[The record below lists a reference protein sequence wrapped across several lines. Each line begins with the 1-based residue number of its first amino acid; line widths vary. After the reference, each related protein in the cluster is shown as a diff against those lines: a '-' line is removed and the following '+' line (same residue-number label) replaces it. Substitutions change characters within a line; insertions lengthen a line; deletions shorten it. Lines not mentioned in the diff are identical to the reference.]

1 MPKNLIII
9 IAPFIVVLIGYII
22 RLERK
27 IAVMATD
34 ITWIKQNITTCQPP
48 LEKNS
53 P

>member
-1 MPKNLIII
+1 MKDLLLIII
-9 IAPFIVVLIGYII
+9 PVAVVLIGYVI

-34 ITWIKQNITTCQPP
+34 ITWIKQNITACQPP
-48 LEKNS
+48 LEKDL